1 MIRLKKI
8 LFPTDFSDGSKRA
21 QEYACALAE
30 QFQSHLHVLHVLQD
44 ITPFI
49 GNGGAMLSL
58 PNIYFV
64 EQRQAAEDALKRLLP
79 DQWARGKQVIR
90 ATRQGNPY
98 VEVVDYAKENDIDVI
113 VIGTHGRTALLHMLL
128 GSVAEKVVRKSP
140 CPVLTVHP
148 QGHQFVEP
156 EKVCTTANTGM
167 TGQ

>member
-8 LFPTDFSDGSKRA
+8 LFPTDFSDCSKRA

-30 QFQSHLHVLHVLQD
+30 QFQAELHIVHVLQD

-49 GNGGAMLSL
+49 GDGGAMLSV
-58 PNIYFV
+58 PNSYFV
-64 EQRQAAEDALKRLLP
+64 EQRQVAEKALNQLLP
-79 DQWARGKQVIR
+79 NQWTRGKQVIQ
-90 ATRQGNPY
+90 ATRQGNPF
-98 VEVVDYAKENDIDVI
+98 VEIVNYAKETDIDVI

-156 EKVCTTANTGM
+156 
-167 TGQ
+167 